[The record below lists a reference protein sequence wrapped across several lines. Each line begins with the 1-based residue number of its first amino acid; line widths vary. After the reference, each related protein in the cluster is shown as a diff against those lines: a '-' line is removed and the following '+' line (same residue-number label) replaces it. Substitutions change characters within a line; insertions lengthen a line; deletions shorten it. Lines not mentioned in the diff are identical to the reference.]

1 MDDKKFID
9 NYFAITENF
18 QEFLKAIKKNY
29 QSIDHLIVI
38 LSVINHTKK
47 TIQQTIQNSSNQPNS
62 EAMSK
67 EINQALADHPDY
79 GVTHSSISRET
90 NLPRTTVRRICDTFL
105 KQKIF
110 KKNSQGLITIGIN
123 YRSNNKQRRIASYH
137 FFQQVSK
144 KTKAHAL
151 QSSEE

>member
-29 QSIDHLIVI
+29 QSIDHLIVV

-67 EINQALADHPDY
+67 EINQSLAEHPDY

-110 KKNSQGLITIGIN
+110 KKNSHGFIIMGEKMREQNQEMREET
-123 YRSNNKQRRIASYH
+123 KK
-137 FFQQVSK
+137 FFIEVAK
-144 KTKAHAL
+144 NFKD
-151 QSSEE
+151 

>member
-29 QSIDHLIVI
+29 QSIDHLIVV

-105 KQKIF
+105 KKKIF
-110 KKNSQGLITIGIN
+110 KKNSHGLIIMGEKMREQNQEMREET
-123 YRSNNKQRRIASYH
+123 KK
-137 FFQQVSK
+137 FFIEVAK
-144 KTKAHAL
+144 NFKD
-151 QSSEE
+151 